1 MISLP
6 KIPLSPEA
14 GRAIVD
20 ALLDVFSPITE
31 TFAWGGDVVRVY
43 RTRTALKCF
52 RRTKQIAAAAG
63 VKLKAPPV
71 KFLSQFI
78 ENCSL
83 EDENDDAL
91 IDWWARLLV
100 DAGSKYE
107 SKHVFYANV
116 LKQVSAIEL
125 ELLETLVR
133 NGRGAYTLVQASEAE
148 FVSDFAAA
156 AADLKFPDKLTVKNI
171 RAAVKLLRKEIQF
184 PGVLLL
190 DIFIDDKDS
199 HQYQELHPDYTDEEL
214 ANWQVLQ
221 ALQLVRLS
229 FQTFVAGTTYYRVR
243 SATLTELGAAFYF
256 SCHEQTYKR
265 RISTG
270 VRFKRKLMRKRS
282 PRMATN
288 RRRETT

>member
-6 KIPLSPEA
+6 KIPLSPES

-20 ALLDVFSPITE
+20 ALLDVFSPISE

-52 RRTKQIAAAAG
+52 GRTKQIAAAAG
-63 VKLKAPPV
+63 LKLKAPPV
-71 KFLSQFI
+71 KFLCQFI

-116 LKQVSAIEL
+116 LRQVSAIEL
-125 ELLETLVR
+125 ELLETIVR
-133 NGRGAYTLVQASEAE
+133 NGRGTYVLSHASQAE
-148 FVSDFAAA
+148 FVSDFNAA
-156 AADLKFPDKLTVKNI
+156 AADLKFPDKMTQKNV
-171 RAAVKLLRKEIQF
+171 RAAVKLLREEIEI

-199 HQYQELHPDYTDEEL
+199 RQHQEFHPDYAEEDL
-214 ANWQVLQ
+214 VNWQVLQ
-221 ALQLVRLS
+221 ALQLVRIS
-229 FQTFVAGTTYYRVR
+229 FQKFVSGTTYYRVR

-265 RISTG
+265 KISTD
-270 VRFKRKLMRKRS
+270 VRFKRKLIQKRS
-282 PRMATN
+282 PRFVAN
-288 RRRETT
+288 PLRRKK